1 MIIKINFYF
10 ILLNFLSIEIFVLS
24 LSNYT
29 KEIINCERDA
39 KTKPCI
45 PPYKNVLSRFRVN
58 KKYKMNF
65 CTITKNFSTI
75 LRGIL
80 CYLDHPGFSKK
91 YKTPISN
98 TKWTYKYCDDYNF
111 EDKTNGIAK
120 NYTEG
125 SIGKLMK
132 TYTNIVFVR
141 EPIERFISGFVD
153 KCLIAKDFIKIDP
166 TYCYGCKTNLK
177 CFVNRFYNRIKQQ
190 ILFPKKKHIDTFD
203 DTHFYPQTWYVLIII
218 YNKNFRHCQLK
229 LYRQY
234 YTIIKYGTSDKQLKL
249 FYKDF
254 FGLLESKNIPSKQ
267 INFIKEGT
275 INRHTPHSTSNKRIT
290 SKITNKIKNQPNIL
304 EKLIR
309 IFYYDFI
316 EFDYPIPD
324 LPESSF

>member
-1 MIIKINFYF
+1 
-10 ILLNFLSIEIFVLS
+10 
-24 LSNYT
+24 
-29 KEIINCERDA
+29 
-39 KTKPCI
+39 
-45 PPYKNVLSRFRVN
+45 
-58 KKYKMNF
+58 MNF

-203 DTHFYPQTWYVLIII
+203 DTHFYPQTW
-218 YNKNFRHCQLK
+218 HCQLK

-290 SKITNKIKNQPNIL
+290 SKITK
-304 EKLIR
+304 
-309 IFYYDFI
+309 
-316 EFDYPIPD
+316 FDYPIPD